1 MISFRLC
8 LVTDRGR
15 TRGRPL
21 LELVAA
27 ALRGGVEAVQLREK
41 DLSGR
46 ELYDLAVA
54 LRALCRQYDA
64 KLLVNDR
71 VDVALA
77 AGADGVQLPLTSFDP
92 ADARRLIGQGKL
104 IGASAH
110 GPEEARAA
118 AAAGADFVVL
128 GPIFDT
134 PSKRPYGPPLGVDRL
149 REISGQLGVPVL
161 AIGGVRAD
169 HASALRQAGAWGV
182 AVVSAILEAADPAA
196 AAAELR
202 ASLLYS

>member
-134 PSKRPYGPPLGVDRL
+134 PSKRPYGPPLGVNRL